1 MSALFIEG
9 EDEPEDRPV
18 RRKRNLIRCSDR
30 TCGALDCPHC
40 HPESIK
46 LETEDDDD

>member
-9 EDEPEDRPV
+9 EDEPEDRPM

-40 HPESIK
+40 HPESK
-46 LETEDDDD
+46 LEDDETND